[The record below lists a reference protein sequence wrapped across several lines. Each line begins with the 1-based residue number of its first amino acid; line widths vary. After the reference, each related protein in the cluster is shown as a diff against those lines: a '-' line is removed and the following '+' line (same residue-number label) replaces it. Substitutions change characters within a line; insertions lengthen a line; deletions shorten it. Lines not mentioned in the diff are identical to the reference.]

1 MTALQC
7 NSVYRS
13 PIIQHVRDSQLLGD
27 WRDLVLPHLW
37 ARPQHQRAVPGRG
50 PGAGHPLWRGGLLLH
65 RRPQGDKQLQ
75 GIHEIFTLDGN
86 TYHWYKFFFFGKL
99 LKLFLLLVSGCF
111 GLIGNVVN
119 IVVLCSQD
127 MRSKCFNNL
136 LSLLNLTDRYNSESL
151 SIFLNVIKHLL
162 NMTIQFPFLF
172 IFQRKLKSWKY
183 YKTFYVVTS
192 NIIFHSVEFVLEDR
206 VLVLSR

>member
-1 MTALQC
+1 MVRHALLSIYFCVLLFFDFYDSMTALQC

-13 PIIQHVRDSQLLGD
+13 PIIQYVRDSELLGD

-37 ARPQHQRAVPGRG
+37 AGPQHQRAVPGRG
-50 PGAGHPLWRGGLLLH
+50 PGAGHSLWRGGLLLH

-75 GIHEIFTLDGN
+75 GLHEIFTLDGN
-86 TYHWYKFFFFGKL
+86 TNHRQKNFFCKL

-136 LSLLNLTDRYNSESL
+136 LSLLNLTDRYNSESI
-151 SIFLNVIKHLL
+151 SIFSDVIKHLL
-162 NMTIQFPFLF
+162 NVMISFFF
-172 IFQRKLKSWKY
+172 SKE
-183 YKTFYVVTS
+183 
-192 NIIFHSVEFVLEDR
+192 N
-206 VLVLSR
+206 